1 MQDADAPRQG
11 ERPHFCCHQC
21 RDTTAQLEGQTLAE
35 KQYRKRN
42 LKSRREEFYEKVQVH
57 IHPAGAVDALD
68 GTGFCFFLGL
78 YGCAGG
84 RSQCTR
90 VFLVLAECIFNPI
103 VASTSIRIAR
113 KESGVL

>member
-1 MQDADAPRQG
+1 M
-11 ERPHFCCHQC
+11 
-21 RDTTAQLEGQTLAE
+21 
-35 KQYRKRN
+35 
-42 LKSRREEFYEKVQVH
+42 REIKFIAILLVL
-57 IHPAGAVDALD
+57 VDAAD

-103 VASTSIRIAR
+103 LASTSIRIAR
-113 KESGVL
+113 

>member
-1 MQDADAPRQG
+1 MRCKKVQTADALHQG
-11 ERPHFCCHQC
+11 ERPRICCHQR
-21 RDTTAQLEGQTLAE
+21 RDTAAQLEGQTLAE
-35 KQYRKRN
+35 NQYRKKN
-42 LKSRREEFYEKVQVH
+42 LKSRMEEIYEKNQVH
-57 IHPAGAVDALD
+57 IWPAGAVDALD

-103 VASTSIRIAR
+103 LASTSIRIAR
-113 KESGVL
+113 

>member
-1 MQDADAPRQG
+1 M
-11 ERPHFCCHQC
+11 
-21 RDTTAQLEGQTLAE
+21 
-35 KQYRKRN
+35 
-42 LKSRREEFYEKVQVH
+42 EEIYEKNQVH
-57 IHPAGAVDALD
+57 IWPAGAVDALD

-103 VASTSIRIAR
+103 LASTSIRIAR
-113 KESGVL
+113 